1 MPSFSRLAEPEGFF
15 IFTTLR
21 PRAGLSIPN
30 PSAPFRAETLKDH
43 AMFKLPIWA
52 LALAGASL
60 VSTACADTFADAVI
74 DYTSGTGFAAGF
86 TNPAVVLGAPT
97 STANPFSP
105 AFRNTQIVS
114 LGAGGSLTVRFDTP
128 IQNDSTHPY
137 GLDFTVF
144 GNAGFTITNGNF
156 SGGGITDGS
165 LFGNNAGSTR
175 VWVSADNLT
184 YYQLNPLL
192 APVVD
197 GLYPTAG
204 TGNFNLPVNPTLG
217 PGAFA
222 GQNLAGIAALY
233 GGSAGGSSFD
243 ISWAQ
248 DTLGNSVFLNDINYV
263 RVDVLTG
270 KSEID
275 GFSIVVAPEPA
286 AWALLLPGLLLLGL
300 WRRRVQSS
308 PSQRAY
314 LGIAPD
320 CNLIGA
326 RRLRRFI
333 VRKQAGQFFANV
345 IQTLKRPEGRAPGAL
360 HGCTPSQ
367 TSPDRIRIPPTANLR
382 KPLPGIAKILFVLC
396 ATSGIVSAGTFT
408 ENFATDPASN
418 GWLTFGNSNLF
429 QWDSTNHDMQVTW
442 DSSQPNSY
450 FYHPLGTNL
459 DSGSDFSISFDL
471 QLTDSSATGFGFE
484 LAVGFLNL
492 ADATN
497 SAFLRGTGSDS
508 PNLLEFDYF
517 PAGDFPPSL
526 DCTAV
531 DANNNFQFIYDP
543 NSLPLVN
550 STLYHITV
558 THVSGA
564 PLITGQVL
572 SGGNLYTSF
581 PTNFTSTNFAG
592 FQVDTVS
599 ISSYNDANSGGSA
612 LAHGTVANIVVTILP
627 PPPLNITGSFSNN
640 LWQVQFASR
649 NYWFYTLERTADFQ
663 SWSPASDATPGNGG
677 ALFLQDTN
685 TPADNVFYRVQ
696 ANRP

>member
-1 MPSFSRLAEPEGFF
+1 MPSYSRLAESEGFF
-15 IFTTLR
+15 ISRIFR

-30 PSAPFRAETLKDH
+30 PSAFFRAEKLKDQ

-74 DYTSGTGFAAGF
+74 DYTPGAGFAAGF

-128 IQNDSTHPY
+128 IQNDSAHPY

-144 GNAGFTITNGNF
+144 
-156 SGGGITDGS
+156 GGGITDGS

-184 YYQLNPLL
+184 YYQLNPLF
-192 APVVD
+192 APIVD

-204 TGNFNLPVNPTLG
+204 TGNFNLPVNPALG
-217 PGAFA
+217 QGAFA

-233 GGSAGGSSFD
+233 AGSAGGSSFD

-248 DTLGNSVFLNDINYV
+248 DTLGNSVFLSDINYV

-275 GFSIVVAPEPA
+275 GFAVVAAPEPA
-286 AWALLLPGLLLLGL
+286 AWALLLSGLALLGL
-300 WRRRVQSS
+300 WRPRERTSQPQPS
-308 PSQRAY
+308 PNQMV
-314 LGIAPD
+314 
-320 CNLIGA
+320 IG
-326 RRLRRFI
+326 
-333 VRKQAGQFFANV
+333 
-345 IQTLKRPEGRAPGAL
+345 
-360 HGCTPSQ
+360 PS
-367 TSPDRIRIPPTANLR
+367 ANLR
-382 KPLPGIAKILFVLC
+382 KPLPGIAKILFLLC
-396 ATSGIVSAGTFT
+396 ATCGVASATTFT

-429 QWDSTNHDMQVTW
+429 QWDATNHDMAVTW

-450 FYHPLGTNL
+450 FYHALGTNL

-484 LAVGFLNL
+484 IAVGLFNL
-492 ADATN
+492 TNATN
-497 SAFLRGTGSDS
+497 SAFLRGTGTDS
-508 PNLLEFDYF
+508 PNLFEFDYF
-517 PAGDFPPSL
+517 PAGGFPPSL

-550 STLYHITV
+550 NTLYHITV
-558 THVSGA
+558 THDSTA
-564 PLITGQVL
+564 PMITGQVL
-572 SGGNLYTSF
+572 TGGNLYTSF
-581 PTNFTSTNFAG
+581 PTNFASTNFAG
-592 FQVDTVS
+592 FQLDTVS

-627 PPPLNITGSFSNN
+627 PPPLNITGGFSNN
-640 LWQVQFASR
+640 VWQVQFTSR
-649 NYWFYTLERTADFQ
+649 NHWLYTLERTGDFQ
-663 SWSPASDATPGNGG
+663 S
-677 ALFLQDTN
+677 
-685 TPADNVFYRVQ
+685 
-696 ANRP
+696 